1 MIDADAVQQFFNK
14 ILALVLA
21 FSATVSCYSDQ
32 MPKDKYGCVF
42 PVGYE
47 RVLISPAVPYQTWQ
61 IRATG
66 KGLTWN
72 GTVTNDLELQR
83 FAAQLAKLPVSAGS
97 AVFEVTKSVSCE
109 DRTRVRTAL
118 LRSGLCKQGR
128 CWELEGVVKA
138 PIVYSK

>member
-1 MIDADAVQQFFNK
+1 MIDADAVHQFFNK
-14 ILALVLA
+14 ILALALV
-21 FSATVSCYSDQ
+21 FSATVSCNNDQ
-32 MPKDKYGCVF
+32 MPKDKYGCAL
-42 PVGYE
+42 PAGYE
-47 RVLISPAVPYQTWQ
+47 RVLISPAVPYQNWQ

-66 KGLTWN
+66 KDLTWN
-72 GTVTNDLELQR
+72 GTITSDLELQR

-128 CWELEGVVKA
+128 CWELEGAVKA